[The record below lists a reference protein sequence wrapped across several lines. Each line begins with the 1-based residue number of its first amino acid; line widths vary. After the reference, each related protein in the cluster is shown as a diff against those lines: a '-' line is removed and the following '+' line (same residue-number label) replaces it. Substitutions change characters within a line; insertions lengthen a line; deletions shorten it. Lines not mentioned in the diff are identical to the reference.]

1 MTRELVMY
9 SRRQPCPWVTLA
21 KQTLQLHDVPWR
33 ELLIDEDEEA
43 HGRLLAWV
51 GFLSVPTLIIAEGG
65 SDLPLEAPRPLDAG
79 ISPRGIDRGSM
90 ISEPG
95 MAQLSAWLLRN
106 GLLAPASLARP
117 GIDSAQPHG

>member
-21 KQTLQLHDVPWR
+21 KQALQLHGVAWR
-33 ELLIDEDEEA
+33 ELLIDEDEDA
-43 HGRLLAWV
+43 RNRLLTWV
-51 GFLSVPTLIIAEGG
+51 GFLSVPTLIVAGRG
-65 SDLPLEAPRPLDAG
+65 SDLPLEEPAALETG

-95 MAQLSAWLLRN
+95 MAQLSAWLQRN

-117 GIDSAQPHG
+117 GIDSAQARE

>member
-21 KQTLQLHDVPWR
+21 KQTLQLHGVTWR
-33 ELLIDEDEEA
+33 ELLIDEDEDA
-43 HGRLLAWV
+43 RNRLLTWV
-51 GFLSVPTLIIAEGG
+51 GFLSVPTLIVAECG
-65 SDLPLEAPRPLDAG
+65 SDLPLEEPAALETG

-95 MAQLSAWLLRN
+95 MAQLSAWLQRN
-106 GLLAPASLARP
+106 GLLAPAGLARP
-117 GIDSAQPHG
+117 GIDSAQPPG